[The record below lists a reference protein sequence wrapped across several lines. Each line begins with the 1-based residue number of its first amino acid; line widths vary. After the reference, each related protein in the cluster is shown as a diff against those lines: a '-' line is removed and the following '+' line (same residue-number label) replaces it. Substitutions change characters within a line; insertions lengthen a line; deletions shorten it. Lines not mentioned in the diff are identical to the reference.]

1 MFDYRAVVVSVVDG
15 DTIHVDLH
23 LGFEIWQKNATIRLT
38 GINAPELNATDPTIR
53 ASAVAS
59 RNALLSWLP
68 TGTKV
73 TMLSDE
79 GESVL
84 SSYYN
89 YGEQIMYIGLAKE
102 NNLTDNMSLIVVFH
116 ETGHCM
122 QDQLGYM
129 RSLWEEKGT
138 VGVELDADR
147 WAAQLAC

>member
-73 TMLSDE
+73 TMLSQQDKTE
-79 GESVL
+79 KFGRLLGTILVDTATGPL
-84 SSYYN
+84 
-89 YGEQIMYIGLAKE
+89 
-102 NNLTDNMSLIVVFH
+102 NLNDWMVTNGFAVPYLV
-116 ETGHCM
+116 
-122 QDQLGYM
+122 
-129 RSLWEEKGT
+129 K
-138 VGVELDADR
+138 
-147 WAAQLAC
+147 